1 MKTDQSKLASSHTK
15 LHFVIC
21 EISLQPTTMKTDQSK
36 LHFVI
41 YKATLRLEHQ
51 LVTKTLTADYKTS
64 IVAEH
69 SSDKS
74 EHPQAQGAHTRQSM
88 ALLLNCMVDVFGK
101 TLQPPAS
108 VEASEITDIIDFLHH
123 AVLYEGQGGPVQ
135 SSSKPKPETLTLCA
149 KVMDMLRPDVQ
160 HLLSHLKTD
169 PNSSV
174 YAATH
179 PKLVQNPS

>member
-1 MKTDQSKLASSHTK
+1 MERVLELEIDIHRQILLETRGQLFSRSALLMLLVLLCKLSS
-15 LHFVIC
+15 
-21 EISLQPTTMKTDQSK
+21 E
-36 LHFVI
+36 
-41 YKATLRLEHQ
+41 
-51 LVTKTLTADYKTS
+51 
-64 IVAEH
+64 
-69 SSDKS
+69 
-74 EHPQAQGAHTRQSM
+74 SM

-169 PNSSV
+169 PNSSI